1 MARAVSVLLLL
12 VAAAAAVN
20 AVHLDFAKGLDGWT
34 HAGDSK
40 YNGVFEVE
48 TLHGLDWAGLKVSSA
63 DARPDHGCPARVL
76 CTTAL
81 ALCTDHAIA
90 RAPDHPSLCGMGAL
104 EPSSSITTITSGPLP
119 PPLAHPG
126 FTITP
131 PPSPPP
137 PCVPRLQVT
146 EKAKHYGI
154 SKVLSEPVDP
164 AEGLVLQYDLK
175 FTAGHTCAGAYIKFL
190 THTKAAFTPTG
201 LKDNTPY
208 TVMFGPDKCGA
219 TNKVR
224 GRAGWLER
232 LPAAAHRSA
241 DE

>member
-1 MARAVSVLLLL
+1 MARVSAVLLLL

-34 HAGDSK
+34 HAADST
-40 YNGVFEVE
+40 YTGVFEVE
-48 TLHGLDWAGLKVSSA
+48 TLHDLDWAGLKVSKRRCKADHGVPGPASSA
-63 DARPDHGCPARVL
+63 PLHSASARP
-76 CTTAL
+76 
-81 ALCTDHAIA
+81 HAIW
-90 RAPDHPSLCGMGAL
+90 RCPDHTPPCAMA
-104 EPSSSITTITSGPLP
+104 PWNLP
-119 PPLAHPG
+119 R
-126 FTITP
+126 
-131 PPSPPP
+131 PPSPRPARAAAAAARRFWISP
-137 PCVPRLQVT
+137 HHHPSPAPRCLQVT

-154 SKVLSEPVDP
+154 SKVLPAPVDP
-164 AEGLVLQYDLK
+164 AKDLVLQYDLK

-190 THTKAAFTPTG
+190 THTKAAFTPAG